1 MVVDFQRKPPPI
13 PPVNIHGFDIE
24 VKDRHKFFDVYFNK
38 PIDHI
43 ILMKGQSWS
52 EGLLHHSD

>member
-1 MVVDFQRKPPPI
+1 MLVDFQRKPPPI

-24 VKDRHKFFDVYFNK
+24 VKDRHKFFDVYFNT

-52 EGLLHHSD
+52 EVCRT